1 MRFLSLL
8 AGLGLVACSPGGSAA
23 TPAPEAADTPQ
34 EAVAASPPSER
45 RAFRDW
51 IAVCD
56 NGNACFAYGRGEDGI
71 RWIRVAMAAGA
82 DARPEVA
89 AGRWPDDG
97 AENGPFILTIDATDY
112 PMTLTDNADVATLS
126 PSRALEAV
134 RALADGATARIG
146 SDQAISLS
154 GAAAALLWI
163 DERQG
168 RVGTVTALR
177 GPGRQ
182 PAAAVPE
189 APALPI
195 VTPAPAVAQTG
206 FGDSERALPA
216 ELEAVPAVA
225 ACRAETGDHRAAHQV
240 MSARLDAATELW
252 AVPCFVGAYNI
263 GHDWYVTG
271 PGGRDPRPARLSS
284 SSGEVTAGTIN
295 GAYSPESR
303 TLSAFAKGRGVG
315 DCGVSST
322 WTWTG
327 RAFVLT
333 SESEM
338 SECWG
343 IPAEWWPTI
352 WRTR

>member
-1 MRFLSLL
+1 
-8 AGLGLVACSPGGSAA
+8 
-23 TPAPEAADTPQ
+23 APQAADTPKG
-34 EAVAASPPSER
+34 AAAANPPSEAR
-45 RAFRDW
+45 VFRDW

-82 DARPEVA
+82 EPRPEVA

-97 AENGPFILTIDATDY
+97 AENGPFILTIDETDY
-112 PMTLTDNADVATLS
+112 PMAFAEDAPDAATL
-126 PSRALEAV
+126 PPARALEVA

-146 SDQAISLS
+146 PDQVISLA

-168 RVGTVTALR
+168 RVDTVTALR
-177 GPGRQ
+177 RPGRQ
-182 PAAAVPE
+182 PASAVPA
-189 APALPI
+189 APALPV

-206 FGDSERALPA
+206 FGDQKPALPA
-216 ELEAVPAVA
+216 ALDAVPAVA
-225 ACRAETGDHRAAHQV
+225 ACRAETGEHWAAHQI
-240 MSARLDAATELW
+240 MSARLDASTELW

-271 PGGRDPRPARLSS
+271 PDGRDPRPARLSS

-295 GAYSPESR
+295 GGYSPESR
-303 TLSAFAKGRGVG
+303 TLSAFAKGRGIG
-315 DCGVSST
+315 DCGIAST

-343 IPAEWWPTI
+343 IPADWWPTT